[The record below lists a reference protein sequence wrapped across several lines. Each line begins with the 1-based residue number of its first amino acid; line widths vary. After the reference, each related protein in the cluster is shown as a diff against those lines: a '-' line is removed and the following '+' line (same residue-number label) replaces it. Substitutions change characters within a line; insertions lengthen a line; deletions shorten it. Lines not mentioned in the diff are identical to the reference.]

1 MRTLKNLLLASVVGG
16 ATLGMSS
23 CSENS
28 ENGNGGGGAVRV
40 PGDFAGV
47 PPGGGAP
54 GRAFTAAFELGTGIS
69 GPGTPAPPAA

>member
-28 ENGNGGGGAVRV
+28 ENGNGGGGA
-40 PGDFAGV
+40 GNQTIEA
-47 PPGGGAP
+47 
-54 GRAFTAAFELGTGIS
+54 TWS
-69 GPGTPAPPAA
+69 N